1 MKKFE
6 NIIIGFGKGGKTLA
20 GALAKAGQ
28 TVAMVERSDKMYGG
42 TCINVACIPTK
53 YLENQ
58 AARSEALGG
67 SFEERRERY
76 RKAIEG
82 KRDLTS
88 GLRQKNYQKLDSL
101 DRVEVLTG
109 LGSFVD
115 SHHVQV
121 TMADGDRKSTR
132 LNSSH

>member
-1 MKKFE
+1 
-6 NIIIGFGKGGKTLA
+6 
-20 GALAKAGQ
+20 
-28 TVAMVERSDKMYGG
+28 MY
-42 TCINVACIPTK
+42 K
-53 YLENQ
+53 RQ
-58 AARSEALGG
+58 
-67 SFEERRERY
+67 RRERY

-121 TMADGDRKSTR
+121 TMAVSYTHLDVYKRQ
-132 LNSSH
+132 